1 MCFTFILYQAQRKF
15 LTPNFFPRGGGDKP
29 SGIDNTERNKEI
41 EKRLKREE
49 KAASLGGSGRGSTS
63 SVAGARSVARPRAR
77 AADDLSAQGSGL
89 CARQAKGSSHA
100 PEIPTPT
107 PAVNLRFNIDG
118 LTKGRERVG
127 GFLVGEVEKEPE

>member
-1 MCFTFILYQAQRKF
+1 MGALSEARCQK
-15 LTPNFFPRGGGDKP
+15 
-29 SGIDNTERNKEI
+29 
-41 EKRLKREE
+41 
-49 KAASLGGSGRGSTS
+49 TS
-63 SVAGARSVARPRAR
+63 SVAGACSVARPRAR

>member
-1 MCFTFILYQAQRKF
+1 M
-15 LTPNFFPRGGGDKP
+15 
-29 SGIDNTERNKEI
+29 
-41 EKRLKREE
+41 
-49 KAASLGGSGRGSTS
+49 
-63 SVAGARSVARPRAR
+63 
-77 AADDLSAQGSGL
+77 

-100 PEIPTPT
+100 PEMPTPT

>member
-1 MCFTFILYQAQRKF
+1 MGALAEARCQK
-15 LTPNFFPRGGGDKP
+15 
-29 SGIDNTERNKEI
+29 
-41 EKRLKREE
+41 
-49 KAASLGGSGRGSTS
+49 TS

-100 PEIPTPT
+100 PEIPTAT

-118 LTKGRERVG
+118 LTKGLEGVG
-127 GFLVGEVEKEPE
+127 GLLVGEVEKEPE